1 MKASKHSILL
11 VGVLG
16 VLLGIS
22 AGGRA
27 LLDQDD
33 PPSVEQLLEQSRP
46 GPVHERLGRLAGDW
60 EVIRRYAAQ
69 GANETIVEGRASTIL
84 DGRFLVVDFSL
95 ESAQGSESF
104 RYTLGFDRRHDEYSI
119 VVMDTTG
126 TYFVTARGAESDG
139 VIRMM
144 GVDDDPHMARLGWG
158 TKKFAFELALEDDD
172 RFVITTIFVDTRTP
186 EEKLMPSLEL
196 EFLRKSG

>member
-69 GANETIVEGRASTIL
+69 GANETIGEGRASTPRLFVEISHRAEHVTM
-84 DGRFLVVDFSL
+84 DGIIEISGRD
-95 ESAQGSESF
+95 
-104 RYTLGFDRRHDEYSI
+104 
-119 VVMDTTG
+119 
-126 TYFVTARGAESDG
+126 DG
-139 VIRMM
+139 HHI
-144 GVDDDPHMARLGWG
+144 
-158 TKKFAFELALEDDD
+158 DD
-172 RFVITTIFVDTRTP
+172 RVSVDEQGTQHSLFQIGAVQRASHRRKKEKT
-186 EEKLMPSLEL
+186 EEEL
-196 EFLRKSG
+196 DH

>member
-33 PPSVEQLLEQSRP
+33 PPSVEELLEQSRP

-69 GANETIVEGRASTIL
+69 SADETIGEGRASTIL
-84 DGRFLVVDFSL
+84 DGRFLVVDFSFDG
-95 ESAQGSESF
+95 EQGSESF

-139 VIRMM
+139 VIQMT
-144 GVDDDPHMARLGWG
+144 GVDDDPGMARLGWE
-158 TKKFAFELALEDDD
+158 KKFAFELALEDDD
-172 RFVITTIFVDTRTP
+172 RFAVSLFFVDTRTA
-186 EEKLMPSLEL
+186 EEKLMPYLEI